1 MRNPI
6 LVSQLDSLESL
17 LDRTD
22 DATAG
27 NIELIGHW
35 GSYLCILTSG
45 FLENALRELYGDF
58 VNNASSPQ
66 VARFAAARLE
76 GISNPKAG
84 RFVET
89 ARGFDLAWAADLEQF
104 LDADGSRRRNA
115 IDSIMSNRNRIAH
128 GEGTQVSVGRVR
140 EYLPG
145 CIQVVEFIENQLL
158 GATSHGPDT
167 P

>member
-1 MRNPI
+1 MRNPR

-35 GSYLCILTSG
+35 GSYLCILTAG
-45 FLENALRELYGDF
+45 FLENALREVYSAF
-58 VNNASSPQ
+58 ASRASSPQ

-76 GISNPKAG
+76 RISNPKAG

-89 ARGFDLAWAADLEQF
+89 ARSFDPGWATDLEAF
-104 LDADGSRRRNA
+104 LDAEGSRRRNA
-115 IDSIMSNRNRIAH
+115 IDSIMNNRNRIAH

-140 EYLPG
+140 GWLPG
-145 CIQVVEFIENQLL
+145 CVQVVEFIENQLL
-158 GATSHGPDT
+158 GVAFHGTDT
-167 P
+167 R